1 MKAQDTN
8 FRLHDGRLLDLSGPV
23 VMGILNVT
31 PDSFFDGGK
40 YVVAR
45 KALEQAEQMIR
56 HGAALIDIGAVSTRP
71 GAEPPTEAEEW
82 ERLSATLDLFRE
94 ELPGA
99 IVSVDTFRAPIARK
113 AIEAGAHIINDI
125 SGGALDEKMLE
136 TAGQLG
142 VPYVLMHM
150 QGTPATMQANPQ
162 YENVVTEVKQFFEQ
176 QLEKCERAGVKQII
190 LDPGFGFGKTV
201 EHNFRL
207 LNALDVYVKM
217 GYPVLAGL
225 SRKSM
230 LTRLLGV
237 GKNEA
242 LNGTS
247 ILNTIALQKGAKI
260 LRVHDVKEA
269 MECVRIFDYLS
280 SIC

>member
-1 MKAQDTN
+1 M
-8 FRLHDGRLLDLSGPV
+8 
-23 VMGILNVT
+23 
-31 PDSFFDGGK
+31 
-40 YVVAR
+40 
-45 KALEQAEQMIR
+45 
-56 HGAALIDIGAVSTRP
+56 
-71 GAEPPTEAEEW
+71 
-82 ERLSATLDLFRE
+82 
-94 ELPGA
+94 
-99 IVSVDTFRAPIARK
+99 
-113 AIEAGAHIINDI
+113 
-125 SGGALDEKMLE
+125 
-136 TAGQLG
+136 
-142 VPYVLMHM
+142 LMHM
-150 QGTPATMQANPQ
+150 QGTPATMQANPH

-207 LNALDVYVKM
+207 LNALDVYAKM
-217 GYPVLAGL
+217 GYPLLAGL

>member
-56 HGAALIDIGAVSTRP
+56 HGASLIDIGAVSTRP

-82 ERLSATLDLFRE
+82 ERLKTTLDLFRE

-125 SGGALDEKMLE
+125 SGGAFDEKMLE

-150 QGTPATMQANPQ
+150 QGTPATMQANPH

-207 LNALDVYVKM
+207 LNALDVYAKM
-217 GYPVLAGL
+217 GYPLLAGL

>member
-56 HGAALIDIGAVSTRP
+56 HGASLIDIGAVSTRP

-82 ERLSATLDLFRE
+82 ERLKTTLDLFRE

-150 QGTPATMQANPQ
+150 QGTPATMQANPH

-207 LNALDVYVKM
+207 LNALDVYAKM
-217 GYPVLAGL
+217 GYPLLAGL

>member
-56 HGAALIDIGAVSTRP
+56 HGASLIDIGAVSTRP

-82 ERLSATLDLFRE
+82 ERLKTALDLFRE

-162 YENVVTEVKQFFEQ
+162 YENVVTEVKEFFEQ

-207 LNALDVYVKM
+207 LNALDVYAKM
-217 GYPVLAGL
+217 GYPLLAGL